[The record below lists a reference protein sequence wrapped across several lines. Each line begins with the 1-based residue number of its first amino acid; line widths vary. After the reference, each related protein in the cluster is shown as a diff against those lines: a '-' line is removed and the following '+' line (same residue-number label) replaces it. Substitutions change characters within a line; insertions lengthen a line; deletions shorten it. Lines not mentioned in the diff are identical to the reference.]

1 MAFNHYNLSEEQLKN
16 HLSKIS
22 TIVNDIKT
30 VNEKFLENSTYFTY
44 RISKA
49 YKDYDFIIENIY
61 EIKCGID
68 EDTTSHS
75 IGNDGTLL
83 IRINNC

>member
-1 MAFNHYNLSEEQLKN
+1 MAFNHDGLTEEQLRN
-16 HLSKIS
+16 HITKIS
-22 TIVNDIKT
+22 TIVNNIKM
-30 VNEKFLENSTYFTY
+30 VNEKFAQDTTYFTF
-44 RISKA
+44 RVS
-49 YKDYDFIIENIY
+49 KDYMDYEFILKNIY

-68 EDTTSHS
+68 EDITSHT